1 MPAVRTFTP
10 FLLTSFTLATIYIW
24 FGYFLDR
31 SEFGLLTLLYFGALA
46 LTYFLIKSG
55 KGQLGALLGIGL
67 LFRLLFV
74 VSLPGLSQDF
84 FRFIWDGR
92 LILSGMN
99 PYLHTPD
106 NLIGNGAIIDNMQ
119 ELYKGMG
126 SLSAGHYSNYPPL
139 NQVFFALSAWLGGAG
154 ITLPVV
160 ALRLFIVLSDLGIV
174 YFGSRLL
181 KSMGLPPQA
190 ILLYFLNPFVIIELT
205 GNLHFEGVMLF
216 FLIVSLYLLKRKKW
230 VLSAVFFGLSVSV
243 KLLPLLFIPLFYR
256 FFVSEGLFSK
266 GFWRLKTYFWVALG
280 TFLLSFAPFYSSQL
294 ISNYTNTIGLWF
306 NNFEFNASVF
316 YLIRW
321 IGFEVNGWD
330 PIGTVGKILPLV
342 VLLVVLLLAFIRK
355 NNTLQ
360 SLFTSMLFAVTA
372 YLLLSTTVHPW
383 YLATPLLLSV
393 FTRWRYTLIW
403 TLMVVLSYSA
413 YSNENFSENL
423 WLVAIEY
430 LVVILWFIWEV
441 LRSKK
446 RRPRPVP

>member
-330 PIGTVGKILPLV
+330 PIGTVGKILPPV